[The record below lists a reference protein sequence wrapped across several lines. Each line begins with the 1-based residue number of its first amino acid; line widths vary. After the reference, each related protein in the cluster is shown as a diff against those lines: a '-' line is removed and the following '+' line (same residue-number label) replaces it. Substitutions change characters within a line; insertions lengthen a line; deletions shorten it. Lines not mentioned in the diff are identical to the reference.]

1 MTLSKLLTLSKLK
14 ITNYDLRI
22 TFRMRTDFFQ
32 CTGKIWCWVQHLK
45 ESQHVLAR
53 QKDIPNKTLSYYY
66 HRSIKTDY
74 FRLLLVFSWMTFSNK
89 CLHKTLGKYLYK
101 YLFKIC
107 YLLRLVGVTTSYL
120 KSSNIASSYL
130 LYSIILLLNISFAL
144 PWFSCPSHSSQLV
157 WLEFLS
163 QPMKTLIPDFM
174 AADNVYILQ
183 LPSPLWEAILCR
195 WSLYWC
201 CQDYK

>member
-1 MTLSKLLTLSKLK
+1 
-14 ITNYDLRI
+14 
-22 TFRMRTDFFQ
+22 
-32 CTGKIWCWVQHLK
+32 
-45 ESQHVLAR
+45 
-53 QKDIPNKTLSYYY
+53 
-66 HRSIKTDY
+66 
-74 FRLLLVFSWMTFSNK
+74 MTFYNK

-130 LYSIILLLNISFAL
+130 LYSIVLLLNISFAL
-144 PWFSCPSHSSQLV
+144 SWFSCPSHSSQLV

-174 AADNVYILQ
+174 AADNVYIL
-183 LPSPLWEAILCR
+183 
-195 WSLYWC
+195 
-201 CQDYK
+201 